1 MKKLFFLSMALL
13 MITAISMGFSDSVT
27 TANDTGAG
35 LFTDSI
41 QAGSLDT
48 STVAVRSRYVDV
60 DFDVLGAAW
69 AKRGDVL
76 ELNLFNDVSF
86 KAVLKT
92 VKRVSPKGFAYV
104 GKLQGVGLS
113 SVTMV
118 VEDGLIAANIVF
130 PGGAYQVRYA
140 GGGVHVVYEVDH
152 SAYPP
157 EAEPIPADLP
167 ADAGTDDVSAEAVT
181 LVKGSQIEVLVVYTD
196 DARAAAGGTTAMNT
210 LINLAITETNTS
222 YTNSGI
228 TQRVRLAHAEE
239 VSYDESGFNW
249 NTTLS
254 RLTNTSDGFIDNVHT
269 LRDTY
274 KADEVVLLVADNGYC
289 GMAWLMTT
297 VSNAFKTKAFAL
309 VNWDC
314 ATGYYSFGH
323 ELGHNMGARH
333 DWYIDDAKN
342 SPYTYNH
349 GYVNPG
355 TTSQTRWRTVMAY
368 NNECSDRGFSC
379 TRIPYWSNPRKKY
392 GGIKMGVASKTNS
405 TCTAGNLNHPKC
417 DADNH
422 LVLNKTAKTVAG
434 FR

>member
-1 MKKLFFLSMALL
+1 MKKLFMALL
-13 MITAISMGFSDSVT
+13 MITAVSMVFVGSSAM
-27 TANDTGAG
+27 ANDTGEG

-41 QAGSLDT
+41 QAGSLDIPA
-48 STVAVRSRYVDV
+48 VAVRSRSVNV
-60 DFDVLGAAW
+60 NFDMLGTAW
-69 AKRGDVL
+69 EKRGDLL
-76 ELNLFNDVSF
+76 ELDMFNDVSF
-86 KAVLKT
+86 KAILKT
-92 VKRVSPKGFAYV
+92 VKKVSPKGVAYV
-104 GKLQGVGLS
+104 GKLKGVGLS
-113 SVTMV
+113 TVTMV
-118 VEDGLIAANIVF
+118 VEDGLMAANVVF

-140 GGGVHVVYEVDH
+140 GNGVHVVSEVDH
-152 SAYPP
+152 TAYPP

-167 ADAGTDDVSAEAVT
+167 ADAGTDEASADVVALKS
-181 LVKGSQIEVLVVYTD
+181 SRIEVLVVYTD
-196 DARAAAGGTTAMNT
+196 DARAAAGGTAAMNT

-222 YTNSGI
+222 YSNSGI
-228 TQRVRLAHAEE
+228 TQRVHLAHAEE
-239 VSYDESGFNW
+239 VSYDESNFNW

-269 LRDTY
+269 LRNTY
-274 KADEVVLLVADNGYC
+274 KADEVVLLVADSGYC
-289 GMAWLMTT
+289 GLAWLMTT
-297 VSNAFKTKAFAL
+297 VSNAFKTNAFAL

-333 DWYIDDAKN
+333 DWYVDDTKN

-355 TTSQTRWRTVMAY
+355 STTLTRWRTVMAY
-368 NNECSDRGFSC
+368 NNDCADRGFSC
-379 TRIPYWSNPRKKY
+379 TRIPVWSNPRKKY
-392 GGIKMGVASKTNS
+392 GGLKFGVAKGTNS
-405 TCTAGNLNHPKC
+405 TCTAGDLSHPKC

>member
-1 MKKLFFLSMALL
+1 MKKLFMALL
-13 MITAISMGFSDSVT
+13 MITAISMGFFGSVA
-27 TANDTGAG
+27 TANDAGAG
-35 LFTDSI
+35 LFTDAI
-41 QAGSLDT
+41 QAGSQDT
-48 STVAVRSRYVDV
+48 SNVAVRSRYVDV
-60 DFDVLGAAW
+60 DFDMLGTAW
-69 AKRGDVL
+69 AKRGDAL

-92 VKRVSPKGFAYV
+92 VKKVSPKGFVYV
-104 GKLQGVGLS
+104 GKLKGVALS

-118 VEDGLIAANIVF
+118 VEDGLMAANIVF

-140 GGGVHVVYEVDH
+140 GGGVHVVCEVDH

-167 ADAGTDDVSAEAVT
+167 ADAGTDGVSAEEV
-181 LVKGSQIEVLVVYTD
+181 VFGKGSQIDVLVVYTD

-210 LINLAITETNTS
+210 LINLAITETNTC

-228 TQRVRLAHAEE
+228 TQRVHLVHAEE

-289 GMAWLMTT
+289 GLAWLMTT
-297 VSNAFKTKAFAL
+297 VSNSFKTNAFAL

-314 ATGYYSFGH
+314 ATGYYTFGH

-333 DWYIDDAKN
+333 DWYVDDTKN

-355 TTSQTRWRTVMAY
+355 STSQTRWRTVMAY
-368 NNECSDRGFSC
+368 NNECSDRGFNC

-392 GGIKMGVASKTNS
+392 GGIKTGVTKNTNS
-405 TCTAGNLNHPKC
+405 TCTEGNLSNADC
-417 DADNH
+417 DADNR
-422 LVLNKTAKTVAG
+422 LVLKKTAKTVAG

>member
-1 MKKLFFLSMALL
+1 MRKLCMALL
-13 MITAISMGFSDSVT
+13 MITALSMDFFGSLAM
-27 TANDTGAG
+27 ANDTGEG

-41 QAGSLDT
+41 QAGSLDRPA
-48 STVAVRSRYVDV
+48 VAVRSRSVNV
-60 DFDVLGAAW
+60 DFDMLGAAW
-69 AKRGDVL
+69 AKRGNVL

-92 VKRVSPKGFAYV
+92 AKKVSPKGVAYV
-104 GKLQGVGLS
+104 GKLKGVGLS
-113 SVTMV
+113 TVTMV
-118 VEDGLIAANIVF
+118 VEDGLMAANVVF

-140 GGGVHVVYEVDH
+140 GDGVHVVSEVDQA
-152 SAYPP
+152 AYPP

-167 ADAGTDDVSAEAVT
+167 NDSGADEASADVAS
-181 LVKGSQIEVLVVYTD
+181 LRSPQIEVMVVYTD
-196 DARAAAGGTTAMNT
+196 DARAAAGGTAAMNT

-222 YTNSGI
+222 YSNSGI
-228 TQRVRLAHAEE
+228 TQRVRLAHAAE

-249 NTTLS
+249 NTTLN
-254 RLTNTSDGFIDNVHT
+254 RLTNTSDGFLDNVHT
-269 LRDTY
+269 LRNTY
-274 KADEVVLLVADNGYC
+274 NADEVVLLVADSGSC
-289 GMAWLMTT
+289 GQAWLMMS
-297 VSNAFKTKAFAL
+297 VSNAFKTNAFAV

-323 ELGHNMGARH
+323 ELGHNMGAHH
-333 DWYIDDAKN
+333 DWYMDDTKN

-355 TTSQTRWRTVMAY
+355 TTTQTRWRTVMAY
-368 NNECSDRGFSC
+368 NNECADRGFSC

-392 GGIKMGVASKTNS
+392 GGLKLGVAKNTNS
-405 TCTAGNLNHPKC
+405 TCTAGSLNHPKC